1 MSNLLLSD
9 TETSQEEINV
19 FSIDSK
25 KKTSVH
31 DIASKIQFHSSLR
44 TNIFKKEKTRVQ
56 HSWHIIFLYIDN
68 HNFWYEVYPLSSTL
82 QMNED

>member
-25 KKTSVH
+25 KTSVH
-31 DIASKIQFHSSLR
+31 DVASKIQIHSSLR

-56 HSWHIIFLYIDN
+56 QSWHIIFLYIDN
-68 HNFWYEVYPLSSTL
+68 HNFIVGS
-82 QMNED
+82 